1 MEIDLTTPALLFS
14 TISLLLLAFTNRFLG
29 LAKTI
34 RELHSDYQTNP
45 QKRFLDQIKN
55 LRQRVLLIRNM
66 QMLGA
71 GSLLLCTL
79 SMLFV
84 FAGRQPLAM
93 FTFTVSLILM
103 VLALTLSMIEIGM
116 SVGALNVH
124 LSDMEQAL
132 AFDEQPVKGWSRIF
146 RPLGQFSITSML
158 WMSLVAAL
166 AILWI
171 RDHSELTRLT
181 KGPTVGNPSWS
192 VEQILG
198 PPNTPGIGDYPTAWA
213 SKTQDNQREWVI
225 VEFARSV
232 PVDQMAIYE
241 TLNPGAIVK
250 VSTVSATGAEQ
261 VVWDGILPTVSLGSS
276 APGSA
281 QQMNIKFKQPV
292 DSRRFKIEIDSPS
305 VRGWNEI
312 DAVSIS
318 DAAGNIQWASDA
330 WASSS
335 FGANQ
340 EAPSWYWP

>member
-34 RELHSDYQTNP
+34 RELYSDYQDNP

-55 LRQRVLLIRNM
+55 LRQRVYLIRNM

-84 FAGRQPLAM
+84 FEGWQPLAVL
-93 FTFTVSLILM
+93 TFAISLVLM
-103 VLALTLSMIEIGM
+103 SLALALSMIEIGM

-132 AFDEQPVKGWSRIF
+132 VFDDQPAKGWSWLWRRI
-146 RPLGQFSITSML
+146 GQFSLTSLL
-158 WMSLVAAL
+158 WFSVVVAL
-166 AILWI
+166 FILWI
-171 RDHSELTRLT
+171 RDHSRLKQLTE
-181 KGPTVGNPSWS
+181 GPQVGNSSWS
-192 VEQILG
+192 IDQLLG
-198 PPNTPGIGDYPTAWA
+198 PPSTTSMGDYPTAWA
-213 SKTQDNQREWVI
+213 SKTQDGQQEWVV
-225 VEFARSV
+225 VEFAIAR
-232 PVDQMAIYE
+232 PVTQLNIYE
-241 TLNPGAIVK
+241 SFNPGGVTK
-250 VSTVSATGAEQ
+250 VSTVSAVGSEN
-261 VVWDGILPTVSLGSS
+261 VVWDRSTADTTSSGNSGTLGLLSIPFS
-276 APGSA
+276 
-281 QQMNIKFKQPV
+281 QPV
-292 DSRRFKIEIDSPS
+292 ESRRFKIEIDSPAVS
-305 VRGWNEI
+305 GWNEI

-318 DAAGNIQWASDA
+318 DADGNIQWASNA

-335 FGANQ
+335 FGANR